1 MLIHHSMFSR
11 HVLLLVKE
19 DQITKDLQVFMER
32 FKFKNTDQITTK
44 IRNEINYTRGGK
56 QLLEV

>member
-1 MLIHHSMFSR
+1 MLIHRSMFSR

-19 DQITKDLQVFMER
+19 DQVTKDLQVFMER
-32 FKFKNTDQITTK
+32 FKFKNTDQITIK
-44 IRNEINYTRGGK
+44 IRNEINYTRVGK